1 MAEDSELFKR
11 AIAYCE
17 STGIG
22 LNMEQRLGYGT
33 DGTVWESSAN
43 SAVKAVKRWK
53 NYDVERE
60 SYRRLRDHG
69 VTELAGFAIP
79 SLIGFDDSLMVIEM
93 DIVNPPYLIDFGKVY
108 LDAPPPTGTTRKCA
122 AMLTRNGGSAS
133 MTAGRTSLVCC
144 ECLRSTAFTTL
155 IHGRR
160 TSTPATRRS
169 APTLA
174 RASAPFWANEI
185 NSWPISSF
193 DQQLPP

>member
-108 LDAPPPTGTTRKCA
+108 LDAPPPYWNDSQMRSNA
-122 AMLTRNGGSAS
+122 YQEWRERFDDRWEDIARVLRMLTEYG
-133 MTAGRTSLVCC
+133 
-144 ECLRSTAFTTL
+144 
-155 IHGRR
+155 IHYVDPRP
-160 TSTPATRRS
+160 S
-169 APTLA
+169 
-174 RASAPFWANEI
+174 NI
-185 NSWPISSF
+185 NPG
-193 DQQLPP
+193 D